1 MLNHLKINNLAL
13 IKNIEFDLE
22 NGFCVFTGETG
33 AGKSILMG
41 AIGML
46 LGNRAS
52 SETIRSGESVAEVV
66 GSFNFDKIP
75 HNLQKIIEEN
85 AIPFFDNSLIIKRVI
100 AIESAKNKILINGEI
115 SSLSA
120 LKSIG
125 DAIIDLHGQHD
136 HQMLLNENAPYL
148 ILDRIKNV
156 AAEKQKFATSWEKFC
171 AAEKNLNFH
180 IKKTEE
186 LKKKED
192 FLRFEFESISKL
204 ELQENEEEKLEQEF
218 VFLSSVAQR
227 LENVAGI
234 LQILNGD
241 ANFSGVISQTSNLLN
256 LLQNMA
262 DIDKNFETWT
272 DEIKPFEDSLK
283 DLLKTVSK
291 YENSIEEENPAKLEE
306 INDRIAKIQKLKK
319 KYSCS
324 FAELLQKKEQLR
336 LELANIENCDADI
349 LELEKALASAKN
361 EMEKCAQ
368 NLSQVRKEI
377 CVSFD
382 KSITYE
388 MSKLGFSEGAFLT
401 RFEKKERI
409 GLNGT
414 DEIVFTV
421 KTNAGEPFLPLHKTA
436 SGGEISR
443 IMLAVKTVL
452 AENDTIPIMVF
463 DEIDTGIGGERA
475 TDIATAI
482 KKLAKNHQILVI
494 SHLHQIASQA
504 DFHYLIFKTQ
514 NSGRTETKIEK
525 LDDVQRVK
533 EIARMLGGENETT
546 LRHAKELLGEK
557 L

>member
-33 AGKSILMG
+33 AGKSILMD
-41 AIGML
+41 AVGML

-66 GSFNFDKIP
+66 GSFNFEKIP
-75 HNLQKIIEEN
+75 ENLQKTIEEN
-85 AIPFFDNSLIIKRVI
+85 SIPFFDNSLIIKRII
-100 AIESAKNKILINGEI
+100 ATESAKNKILINGEI
-115 SSLSA
+115 CSLTV

-136 HQMLLNENAPYL
+136 HQMLLNEDAPYL
-148 ILDRIKNV
+148 IIDKIRDV
-156 AAEKQKFATSWEKFC
+156 AVEKQKFTVSWENFC
-171 AAEKNLNFH
+171 TAEKNLNLH

-192 FLRFEFESISKL
+192 FLRFEFENISKL
-204 ELQENEEEKLEQEF
+204 ELQEAEEEKLEREF
-218 VFLSSVAQR
+218 LFFSSAAQR
-227 LENVAGI
+227 IQNAAGI
-234 LQILNGD
+234 SQILSGD
-241 ANFSGVISQTSNLLN
+241 ANSSGVISEISNLVK
-256 LLQNMA
+256 LLQSMA
-262 DIDKNFETWT
+262 NIDKNFENWA
-272 DEIKPFEDSLK
+272 DEIKPFWDSLK
-283 DLLKTVSK
+283 DLLKTINK
-291 YENSIEEENPAKLEE
+291 YENSTEEEGQAKLEE

-324 FAELLQKKEQLR
+324 FAELLQKKE
-336 LELANIENCDADI
+336 ELKSELTNIENCDTDKF
-349 LELEKALASAKN
+349 ELEKTLISAKN
-361 EMEKCAQ
+361 ELEKSAQ
-368 NLSQVRKEI
+368 NLSRMRKEI

-388 MSKLGFSEGAFLT
+388 MSKLGFNGGIFLT
-401 RFEKKERI
+401 RFEKKEKI
-409 GLNGT
+409 DSKGI
-414 DEIVFTV
+414 DEIVFTA
-421 KTNAGEPFLPLHKTA
+421 KTNAGEPFLPLCKTA

-443 IMLAVKTVL
+443 IMLAIKTIL

-475 TDIATAI
+475 ADIAAAI

-504 DFHYLIFKTQ
+504 DFHYSIFKTEI
-514 NSGRTETKIEK
+514 SGRTETKIEK
-525 LDDVQRVK
+525 LDNAQRVK
-533 EIARMLGGENETT
+533 EVARMLGGENETT
-546 LRHAKELLGEK
+546 LRHAKELLEK
-557 L
+557 I